1 MFEIIDW
8 LSGLDRVFTILL
20 LLPFLVVG
28 LVCWASKLVH
38 RASIIAVC
46 TGSRTRPKGTNHQ
59 QFVSDARP
67 LVDGRNLRR
76 IDGWAS

>member
-20 LLPFLVVG
+20 LLPFLLVG

-38 RASIIAVC
+38 RANIITVC
-46 TGSRTRPKGTNHQ
+46 TGIRTRRKATNHQ
-59 QFVSDARP
+59 QFVIDSRH
-67 LVDGRNLRR
+67 LVDGRDLRR
-76 IDGWAS
+76 IDGWAG